1 MCAGAAMVHCQCQCQ
16 WLQRQQSHWPQRGWG
31 RAQLL
36 VPESRGWLRVRTPS
50 RTGLLKR
57 QPGDSGP
64 PGLGLRPV
72 APGAARR
79 DCQRRGLRVA
89 GRGRPWGAGLPV
101 APSQSYTV
109 IISQCPGPL
118 GLPGLQAHGL
128 HEVRPQRDSGLRR
141 RLVPDRTCSADSDC
155 PHGRLPVSARAIA
168 SARLE
173 KGCVCQ

>member
-1 MCAGAAMVHCQCQCQ
+1 
-16 WLQRQQSHWPQRGWG
+16 
-31 RAQLL
+31 
-36 VPESRGWLRVRTPS
+36 
-50 RTGLLKR
+50 
-57 QPGDSGP
+57 
-64 PGLGLRPV
+64 
-72 APGAARR
+72 
-79 DCQRRGLRVA
+79 
-89 GRGRPWGAGLPV
+89 LPV

-118 GLPGLQAHGL
+118 GLPGLQSHGL